1 MYGII
6 PSEIGEINS
15 LSEEIG
21 VDSKE
26 LMYYLVCA
34 KMPFYMSKVERSL
47 KTSFV
52 DAASSLYYIE
62 CYYLFSSISKLFEVC
77 HFDSNLRFSW
87 TFRIHKVRNPNP

>member
-6 PSEIGEINS
+6 PSEMGEISS
-15 LSEEIG
+15 LSEEIA

-47 KTSFV
+47 QSSFV

-62 CYYLFSSISKLFEVC
+62 CFYLFSSISKLFEVWR
-77 HFDSNLRFSW
+77 FDSHLRISW
-87 TFRIHKVRNPNP
+87 TFRIGKVRDPNL